1 MSVGGVRIRT
11 VQPGKTIFFVL
22 YPRNRIV
29 PSKFPSSFRFLF
41 FLNRCSDSRW
51 NVFIS
56 KGAGYYNKC
65 RSILERQEEKKRN
78 IISRRS
84 WRSCWKK
91 KKKRRKIFAS
101 SLTQYN
107 YNTHFRA
114 SIPSWLPW
122 LTAKS
127 CSKFP
132 FHVITEFSLPTM
144 TYLRIERNLSL
155 GKISYVQLWWHSVTR
170 EYRWRRISSVRSAV
184 RSSYKAR
191 FIVTVRNFGLERYIY
206 IYIT

>member
-1 MSVGGVRIRT
+1 MFWFT
-11 VQPGKTIFFVL
+11 K
-22 YPRNRIV
+22 
-29 PSKFPSSFRFLF
+29 
-41 FLNRCSDSRW
+41 RW

-78 IISRRS
+78 IISRS

-132 FHVITEFSLPTM
+132 FHVITEFSLPTT

-206 IYIT
+206 IYI